1 MDTQINNQSNE
12 STLPKG
18 LEGLVVVELGD
29 YVAMPACPRMLGE
42 LGATVY
48 KIETLSGN
56 LHRLD
61 GPGFG
66 MPELGMDNPAFD
78 MSNANKK
85 FLSLDVR
92 SEGGREIALKL
103 IEKAHIFVTSLRTPS
118 LKRLGFDYESLHE
131 KFPKLV
137 YGQMRGYGERGPMKD
152 AKGFDATCYSARGGL
167 LMSIPQ
173 AGEHFM
179 PGNMPAAFGD
189 WNASIALGMGLMS
202 ALWRAEQ
209 TGVGDLVTVNLH
221 HMALWAM
228 QVAVVSQ
235 PFGVP
240 YPKNR
245 NMATCPTNNCYRTKD
260 GVWFLICYG
269 SYDAWYPFVM
279 RLIGLPEY
287 AEDERY
293 TNCAKIN
300 ETGEVAT
307 VVKLIGDAFA
317 QHDWQYW
324 EALFIE
330 KDVPYARCNTM
341 EDVMSDE
348 EAYANDILRPIHYD
362 SIGDHCIT
370 TSPVRMASVGDPE
383 ITRAKPL
390 GYDTASVLEEL
401 GYSADDIHAFEEK
414 NYVHCFD
421 GDAPVSLDEVSFG
434 PDHR

>member
-1 MDTQINNQSNE
+1 
-12 STLPKG
+12 
-18 LEGLVVVELGD
+18 
-29 YVAMPACPRMLGE
+29 
-42 LGATVY
+42 
-48 KIETLSGN
+48 
-56 LHRLD
+56 
-61 GPGFG
+61 

-103 IEKAHIFVTSLRTPS
+103 LEKAHIFVTSLRTPS
-118 LKRLGFDYESLHE
+118 LKRLGFDYETLH
-131 KFPKLV
+131 KQFPKLV

-202 ALWRAEQ
+202 ALWRAEK

-300 ETGEVAT
+300 ETGEVAD
-307 VVKLIGDAFA
+307 VVTLIENAFE
-317 QHDWQYW
+317 QHDWDYW
-324 EALFIE
+324 EKLFIE

-341 EDVMSDE
+341 EDVMQDE

-370 TSPVRMASVGDPE
+370 TAPVRMASVGDPE

-390 GYDTASVLEEL
+390 GYDTASVMHDL
-401 GYSADDIHAFEEK
+401 GYNDSEIQDFADKKYIR
-414 NYVHCFD
+414 CFK
-421 GDAPVSLDEVSFG
+421 GETPESLDEISYG
-434 PDHR
+434 PDHQA